1 MNELRRRLA
10 HLYYDVHQTD
20 SSKLGCK
27 PKVHL
32 WVIFI
37 SFVAVSQPQILDRG
51 LLYVE
56 IKIEK
61 KGVELT
67 LFKYLYLVI
76 HQYNAAI
83 FPNLGLAHIGT
94 KKN

>member
-1 MNELRRRLA
+1 M
-10 HLYYDVHQTD
+10 
-20 SSKLGCK
+20 
-27 PKVHL
+27 
-32 WVIFI
+32 
-37 SFVAVSQPQILDRG
+37 SQPQILDRG